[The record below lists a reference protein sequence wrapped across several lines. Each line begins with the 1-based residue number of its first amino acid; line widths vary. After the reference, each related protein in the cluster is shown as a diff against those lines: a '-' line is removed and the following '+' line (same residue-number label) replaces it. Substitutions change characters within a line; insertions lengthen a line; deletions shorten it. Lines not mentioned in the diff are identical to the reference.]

1 MSTKTLENVCGGVIP
16 GVVPGLFMIEKARKQ
31 AHNSVLLNM
40 DVIYTHDPGLG
51 LDPRLAGAD

>member
-31 AHNSVLLNM
+31 AHNNSVLLNM
-40 DVIYTHDPGLG
+40 DVIYNS
-51 LDPRLAGAD
+51 